1 LLTLEFT
8 DNPDGPG
15 KDWSCVN
22 LYLGTIVPDSFIVVC
37 LWHPKGAR
45 DVCLRQL
52 MISTGRGNAKPLS
65 TSSVMTGLMNVQ
77 YLDKDLW
84 LPRSR

>member
-45 DVCLRQL
+45 DVCLRRS
-52 MISTGRGNAKPLS
+52 MISNGRGDAKPLS
-65 TSSVMTGLMNVQ
+65 TSSVMIGSMNVK
-77 YLDKDLW
+77 YLDNDLW